1 MRYLVGAPLSNYTVK
16 VFVMYLGVC
25 VDSVWPVSV
34 VTNIG
39 FRVSFCCFPFNALV
53 IDMLYPLQLVLLLV
67 LVLLPQPPAQ
77 QVSDM
82 DNNNFMG
89 VVNYY

>member
-1 MRYLVGAPLSNYTVK
+1 
-16 VFVMYLGVC
+16 MYLGVS

-53 IDMLYPLQLVLLLV
+53 IDMLYPLQLVLPV
-67 LVLLPQPPAQ
+67 LVLPPPPAQ

-82 DNNNFMG
+82 DNNNG
-89 VVNYY
+89 CS